1 VVGTRL
7 ENEVEILVR
16 LVPDE
21 RHCRVHAED
30 MPLERKPRRR

>member
-21 RHCRVHAED
+21 RHGRVHAED